1 MDVCTRV
8 HVKTEPFTATNM
20 GCFSRVRT
28 QAGEHG
34 QVNRNSSCTKA
45 CPFLKDPQATR
56 WALGHL
62 WNGNVLPGWGSTDTW
77 NPALFLLALLLTLRD
92 WKRGNFLAM
101 KLESIFIGTTPNQH
115 FCSQTW
121 PSEETSRCSCGSL
134 PLSEDSFPT
143 DCPSARK
150 VTELSWM
157 GYTFR
162 GRVSVAC
169 LSGGIGAGAA
179 PVAAA
184 AGGAG
189 SPTDGG
195 PAPWG
200 A

>member
-1 MDVCTRV
+1 
-8 HVKTEPFTATNM
+8 M

-34 QVNRNSSCTKA
+34 QVYRNSNCTKA

-62 WNGNVLPGWGSTDTW
+62 WNGNVLPGWGGTATW

-92 WKRGNFLAM
+92 WERGNFLAK
-101 KLESIFIGTTPNQH
+101 KLQSIFIGTTPNQQH

-162 GRVSVAC
+162 GRVSAVC

-184 AGGAG
+184 AGGTG
-189 SPTDGG
+189 SPTHGG